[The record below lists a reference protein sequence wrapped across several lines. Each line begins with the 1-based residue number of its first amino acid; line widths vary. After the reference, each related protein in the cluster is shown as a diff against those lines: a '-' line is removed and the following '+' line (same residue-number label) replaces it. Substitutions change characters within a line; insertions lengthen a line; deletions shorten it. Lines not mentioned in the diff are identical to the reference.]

1 MAPTRF
7 RPLNA
12 STAVFV
18 LLSAMCSARAPA
30 APSLPEPGLYR
41 VEVRIAL
48 PNVQDVAV
56 PLILTQCVTDAD
68 LVSGHAFAIQSENP
82 LRACGT
88 IDYLIGEELI
98 TYRVAC
104 PGPNMGYAQARFEA
118 TTNTYRGSI
127 YMNMGGKN
135 MTMSETQTGKRLG
148 PCP

>member
-48 PNVQDVAV
+48 PNVQDVAA

-68 LVSGHAFAIQSENP
+68 LFVIPPDVARRFYCLDPRFAVFIRDLLVQH
-82 LRACGT
+82 LTADRASVT
-88 IDYLIGEELI
+88 
-98 TYRVAC
+98 A
-104 PGPNMGYAQARFEA
+104 N
-118 TTNTYRGSI
+118 
-127 YMNMGGKN
+127 
-135 MTMSETQTGKRLG
+135 
-148 PCP
+148 